1 MCTSSV
7 VNNHFR
13 HLFVYLQA
21 ANEGLHVEP
30 LCKMLSMVHLNL
42 NIRTSGTA
50 LKHTHNPSV
59 KDSFT
64 ITVLAMLD
72 GYIGLTEILKLA
84 MRVEKSGRSHQMSS
98 LIFQKY
104 KHQYLSLSIWF
115 KKRKKR
121 KTWFHYILT
130 NHLPCCCVIMHDNQ
144 ISHI

>member
-30 LCKMLSMVHLNL
+30 LFKMLSMVHLNL

-50 LKHTHNPSV
+50 LKHTHNPRV

-64 ITVLAMLD
+64 ISVGHVGQLHWPD
-72 GYIGLTEILKLA
+72 RHI
-84 MRVEKSGRSHQMSS
+84 
-98 LIFQKY
+98 
-104 KHQYLSLSIWF
+104 
-115 KKRKKR
+115 
-121 KTWFHYILT
+121 KTS
-130 NHLPCCCVIMHDNQ
+130 NA
-144 ISHI
+144 S

>member
-21 ANEGLHVEP
+21 ANESLHVEP
-30 LCKMLSMVHLNL
+30 LFRFFSLFKTKVVPKWGNFERLFCKDYICKMLSMVHLNL

-64 ITVLAMLD
+64 IMLD
-72 GYIGLTEILKLA
+72 SYIGLTEILKLA

-98 LIFQKY
+98 LIF
-104 KHQYLSLSIWF
+104 
-115 KKRKKR
+115 
-121 KTWFHYILT
+121 
-130 NHLPCCCVIMHDNQ
+130 
-144 ISHI
+144 